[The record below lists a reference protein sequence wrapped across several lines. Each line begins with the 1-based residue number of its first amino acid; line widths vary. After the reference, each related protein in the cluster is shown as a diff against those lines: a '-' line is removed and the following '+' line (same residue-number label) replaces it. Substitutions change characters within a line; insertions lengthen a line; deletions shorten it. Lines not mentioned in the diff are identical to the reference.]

1 MMLPRFFPIS
11 LLAFTLAA
19 CSEAPQ
25 PHIAPEPP
33 PATTDLAEPK
43 QIALTIDGMTCE
55 ACVKSVTAE
64 LRKTGA
70 VGECS
75 VQLAAKEAR
84 LTYDAAKLK
93 EDDLIMAVRRAGYTA
108 KVKP

>member
-1 MMLPRFFPIS
+1 MTSSRIFTIS

-19 CSEAPQ
+19 CNEAPQ

-33 PATTDLAEPK
+33 PAATDLAEPK
-43 QIALTIDGMTCE
+43 QIAFAIDGMSCE
-55 ACVKSVTAE
+55 ACVKSVTTE

-70 VGECS
+70 VGECT
-75 VQLAAKEAR
+75 VELAAKEAR

-93 EDDLIMAVRRAGYTA
+93 VDDLIIAVRRAGYTA
-108 KVKP
+108 TVKP